1 MTVFTLKSLRLA
13 THYFDTKWTYKK
25 DGVLPTTALFF
36 ENFVTI

>member
-1 MTVFTLKSLRLA
+1 MTVFMLKSLRLA

-25 DGVLPTTALFF
+25 DGDLPATALFF